1 MRRRKPNL
9 RALSAILVGAFLLAL
24 IPAAALRAA
33 PGDACQ
39 VTYAI
44 QSQWQDGFVI
54 DLTIRNTGANTFNG
68 WTLAWSFP
76 GNQRITSVWNAN
88 WTQTGQA
95 VTTSSN
101 ADWNRVIL
109 AGGQYQFGFQAT
121 YSGSNAIPTAF
132 TVNGVAC
139 NGVTTTT
146 SAQTTSTSGQTTTTA
161 GQTTTTSAQT
171 TTTAGQTT
179 TTSAQTTTTTGG
191 GGQHAENPYAGARLY
206 INPDW
211 AAQVQAQAT
220 ADGGTLGQQEARV
233 AQFSTAV
240 WLDRIAAVT
249 GGSGVTRTLQGH
261 LDEAVRQMGTGS
273 PVAITIVVYDLP
285 NRDCAA
291 LASNGELLIA
301 QNGLNI
307 YKTQYID
314 EIARIIGSNAAYRN
328 LRIVAVVEPDSIPN
342 LVTNLSTPAC
352 AEANST
358 NAYRDGVR
366 YAITKLRAFTNVYQ
380 YLDIAHSGWLGWDT
394 NFNPAVDRFVQLLD
408 SNQGGPGL
416 ASVDGFI
423 TNTANYTPTTEP
435 FIPDNNATIGGQ
447 QIKSAT
453 FYEFNP
459 YNSELAYAQALRTA
473 FVNRGM
479 PAGTAM
485 LIDTS
490 RNGWGGPNRPTQAST
505 STDLNT
511 WVNASRIDRRPH
523 RGGWCNQNGS
533 GIGARPTTQSPAAGI
548 DAFVW
553 IKPPGES
560 DGVSSD
566 IPDPNDPNKKFDAI
580 CDPNAQNRYNSAF
593 PTNALPD
600 APHAGRWFPAEF
612 QMLVRNAF
620 PAV

>member
-1 MRRRKPNL
+1 MRRRKRNL
-9 RALSAILVGAFLLAL
+9 RALSITLVVSAFLLAL

-44 QSQWQDGFVI
+44 QSQWQDGFVTN
-54 DLTIRNTGANTFNG
+54 LTISNTGANAFNG
-68 WTLAWSFP
+68 WTLTWSFP
-76 GNQRITSVWNAN
+76 GTQRITNLWNAT
-88 WTQTGQA
+88 WTQTGQN

-101 ADWNRVIL
+101 ADWNRVIPV
-109 AGGQYQFGFQAT
+109 GGSYSFGFQASF
-121 YSGSNAIPTAF
+121 SGTNAAPTNFA
-132 TVNGVAC
+132 VNGVAC
-139 NGVTTTT
+139 NGATTT
-146 SAQTTSTSGQTTTTA
+146 TSGQTTTTA
-161 GQTTTTSAQT
+161 GQTTTTGAT
-171 TTTAGQTT
+171 TTTRPTTTTSGQTT
-179 TTSAQTTTTTGG
+179 TTSGQTTTTTGG
-191 GGQHAENPYAGARLY
+191 GGQHVENPYAGARLY
-206 INPDW
+206 VNPDW
-211 AAQVQAQAT
+211 SAQVQAQAA
-220 ADGGTLGQQEARV
+220 ADGGALGQAEART

-261 LDEAVRQMGTGS
+261 LDEAVRQMGSGP

-314 EIARIIGSNAAYRN
+314 QIASIIGSKPAYRN

-366 YAITKLRAFTNVYQ
+366 YAITKLSAFTNVYK
-380 YLDIAHSGWLGWDT
+380 YLDIAHSGWLGWPS
-394 NFNPAVDRFVQLLD
+394 NFGPAVDRFIQLLD
-408 SNQGGPGL
+408 ANQGGPGL
-416 ASVDGFI
+416 GSVDGFI

-435 FIPDNNATIGGQ
+435 FIPSNSATIGGQ
-447 QIKSAT
+447 QIMSAT

-459 YNSELAYAQALRTA
+459 YNSELAYAQDLRSQ
-473 FVNRGM
+473 FVARGM
-479 PAGTAM
+479 PQGTAM

-505 STDLNT
+505 STDVNT
-511 WVNASRIDRRPH
+511 WVNASKIDRRPH
-523 RGGWCNQNGS
+523 RGGWCNQNGA
-533 GIGARPTTQSPAAGI
+533 GIGTRPTTSSPAAGI

-566 IPDPNDPNKKFDAI
+566 VPDPNDPNKKFDAM
-580 CDPNAQNRYNSAF
+580 CDPNARNRYNNAF
-593 PTNALPD
+593 PTNALPN
-600 APHAGRWFPAEF
+600 APHAGRWFPDEF
-612 QMLVRNAF
+612 RMLVQNAF
-620 PAV
+620 PAI